1 MIRLIA
7 NADDFGWTRDVNE
20 GIVYAHRNGIL
31 TATTLM
37 AGGAEFAH
45 AVQLARETPTLDV
58 GCHLTLLQGTSA
70 LTGRPLHEDIPALL
84 TDIAMRRIDIYGE
97 LSAQVRK
104 IIAAGIAPT
113 HLDAHKHTHVLPAV
127 ASAVARIVREFGIRW
142 VRKPFDFGGLAG
154 PAGWSARLMHT
165 QRNGLQRKL
174 REAGAVTTDH
184 FAGFALTGYLDETRL
199 LELIE
204 RLPEGTTELM
214 CHPGFCREQLRAS
227 RTRLMESREIE
238 LRALTSEKV
247 RSALEARE
255 VRIANYVELTA
266 ELKN

>member
-1 MIRLIA
+1 LIRLIV

-31 TATTLM
+31 TATTMM
-37 AGGAEFAH
+37 AAGTEFDH
-45 AVQLARETPTLDV
+45 AVKLARETPSLDI
-58 GCHLTLLQGTSA
+58 GCHLTLMQTESV
-70 LTGRPLHEDIPALL
+70 LTGRPLPNGFPELL
-84 TDIAMRRIDIYGE
+84 RAIAMQQINIYGE

-104 IIAAGIAPT
+104 IVAAGIVPT
-113 HLDAHKHTHVLPAV
+113 HLDAHKHTHVLPPV

-154 PAGWSARLMHT
+154 SVGWSARLMRT
-165 QRNGLQRKL
+165 QSSGLQRKL

-184 FAGFALTGYLDETRL
+184 FAGFALTGYLDEGRL
-199 LELIE
+199 LELIAS
-204 RLPEGTTELM
+204 LPEGTTELM

-227 RTRLMESREIE
+227 ATRLKESREIE

-247 RSALEARE
+247 RAAIEAYG
-255 VRIANYVELTA
+255 VRVVNYLELT
-266 ELKN
+266 